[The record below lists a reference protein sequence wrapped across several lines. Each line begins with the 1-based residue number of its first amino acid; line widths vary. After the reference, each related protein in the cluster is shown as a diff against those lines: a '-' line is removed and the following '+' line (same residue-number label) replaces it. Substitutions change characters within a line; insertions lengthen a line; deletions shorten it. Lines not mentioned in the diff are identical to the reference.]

1 MLYKMTYSSYTCN
14 EISGDTVD
22 CKCIVYMLR
31 YIFQIN
37 EQCYDIERQISWVPN
52 NLLPTQLCYDF
63 ETVNNLSI
71 VNSNKKNKK
80 KKKKQQTIFHRSTS
94 FG

>member
-1 MLYKMTYSSYTCN
+1 MLYKMTYSSYTCH

-22 CKCIVYMLR
+22 CKFIVYMLR

-37 EQCYDIERQISWVPN
+37 EQCYDMERQISWVLY

-63 ETVNNLSI
+63 ETANNLSI
-71 VNSNKKNKK
+71 VNSNKKKK
-80 KKKKQQTIFHRSTS
+80 KEEKKNDIS
-94 FG
+94 